1 MRWSLV
7 IGFVLFVAA
16 PALAQDARFG
26 SSEWGTTST
35 GGRYAPNGAAPEEA
49 PSTWEA
55 WPLTY
60 ALGGGLATLLLFAL
74 VGAWWS
80 RDRGSPEEDGPE
92 LVDVALISIALRGAA
107 GERLQTM
114 LPRVARGLASTRARH
129 EALGVVVGALREAK
143 DAWVFGRIVDHLPRA
158 VGPARRDLER
168 HASELRARYR
178 HARGSEDARADDESL
193 VVVSMV
199 VAARGTIEDAR
210 TVSVERLDALLRG
223 LCEISSDRVVALE
236 ITWSPTRAHDRLG
249 SAELE
254 VVYPELVRLADP
266 RVARVTCTSCGATS
280 AGELAACPS
289 CGTAHP
295 TIASASGPFAEEAQ
309 HEATRSLR
317 EIMRAKHEPI

>member
-7 IGFVLFVAA
+7 IGFVLFVAT

-49 PSTWEA
+49 PSTWQA
-55 WPLTY
+55 WPADVRARRWARDVA
-60 ALGGGLATLLLFAL
+60 ALRARRRVVESRSRELRGG
-74 VGAWWS
+74 W
-80 RDRGSPEEDGPE
+80 DE

-114 LPRVARGLASTRARH
+114 LPRVARGLGSTRARH

-223 LCEISSDRVVALE
+223 LCEISSDRLVALE

-266 RVARVTCTSCGATS
+266 RV
-280 AGELAACPS
+280 
-289 CGTAHP
+289 
-295 TIASASGPFAEEAQ
+295 
-309 HEATRSLR
+309 
-317 EIMRAKHEPI
+317 RA

>member
-1 MRWSLV
+1 M
-7 IGFVLFVAA
+7 
-16 PALAQDARFG
+16 
-26 SSEWGTTST
+26 
-35 GGRYAPNGAAPEEA
+35 
-49 PSTWEA
+49 
-55 WPLTY
+55 
-60 ALGGGLATLLLFAL
+60 LLFAL
-74 VGAWWS
+74 VGAWW
-80 RDRGSPEEDGPE
+80 
-92 LVDVALISIALRGAA
+92 IAIGELRGGWARARRRRAIDRAA
-107 GERLQTM
+107 RRGGERLQTM
-114 LPRVARGLASTRARH
+114 LPRVARGLASTRAATRRS
-129 EALGVVVGALREAK
+129 AWSWGRCARRRT
-143 DAWVFGRIVDHLPRA
+143 WVFGRIVDHLPRA

-223 LCEISSDRVVALE
+223 LCEISSDRLVALE

-266 RVARVTCTSCGATS
+266 RVARVTCMSCGATS

-295 TIASASGPFAEEAQ
+295 AIASASGPVAEEAQ
-309 HEATRSLR
+309 HAATRSLR
-317 EIMRAKHEPI
+317 EIMRAKHEPT